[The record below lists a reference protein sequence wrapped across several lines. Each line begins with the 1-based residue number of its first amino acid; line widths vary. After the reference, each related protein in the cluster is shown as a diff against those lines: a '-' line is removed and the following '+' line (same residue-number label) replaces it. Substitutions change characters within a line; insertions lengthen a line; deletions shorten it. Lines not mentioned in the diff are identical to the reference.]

1 MNAAEA
7 LRAEVAAKNKE
18 IIETIIE
25 PKRERILSAVAEG
38 IRRIG
43 YVTIDTS
50 GYDTSS
56 MEGRM
61 TGIYDSK
68 YLNALAEWL
77 STEGFNVSRRWWGCC
92 SGGDPDMLTIKL

>member
-7 LRAEVAAKNKE
+7 LRAEVSAKNKE

-50 GYDTSS
+50 GYNTSS

-77 STEGFNVSRRWWGCC
+77 RTEGFKVSRQWWGMSCN
-92 SGGDPDMLTIKL
+92 GDPDMLTIKL